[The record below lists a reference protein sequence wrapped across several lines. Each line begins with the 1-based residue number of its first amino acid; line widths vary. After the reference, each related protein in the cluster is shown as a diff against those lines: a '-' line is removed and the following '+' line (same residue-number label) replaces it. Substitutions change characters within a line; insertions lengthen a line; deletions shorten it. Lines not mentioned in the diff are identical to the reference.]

1 MAAPPDRRFHRNDR
15 AGLQRPSADPPSDW
29 LEQVARWGQWDYRR
43 AAFERMAQRS
53 PRCSPAASNRYRKQ
67 LGFVQVKAEAD
78 LFAGKG
84 R

>member
-1 MAAPPDRRFHRNDR
+1 MTEQDFNDLVR
-15 AGLQRPSADPPSDW
+15 IHLCDW

-67 LGFVQVKAEAD
+67 LGFVQVKAEAN

>member
-1 MAAPPDRRFHRNDR
+1 MTEQNFNDLVR
-15 AGLQRPSADPPSDW
+15 IHLATGWS
-29 LEQVARWGQWDYRR
+29 RWRGGTDQWDYRR